1 MNKLKDLNITK
12 ELKHFILRGNAV
24 DLGVAIAI
32 ATTLV
37 VFVRSTVQD
46 WITPFFEQSAENQT
60 LRR

>member
-46 WITPFFEQSAENQT
+46 
-60 LRR
+60 